1 MSQPVILCTVEPAR
15 NGDLNAPLI
24 VLGPSL
30 GTTAD
35 LWAGVVP
42 TLAATHRVLSFNLP
56 GHGFSPRATASFT
69 LEEVADAVVG
79 LVDSIGVDTFHAV
92 PFHYAGISLGGAIGL
107 ALAANH
113 PDRLLSL
120 AVFCSGAKIGTA
132 AAWTDRA
139 AGVRASGTPSL
150 IIGSA
155 SRWFAPDFLGRD
167 PKSGSHALDQLL
179 DIDDESYAL
188 ACEALAVFDQ
198 TDALGGIRTP
208 VLCVSGELDT
218 VTPTVQLQELAARI
232 PGARAVEIA
241 GVAHLPALEQPI
253 EVGTLLGEWVAGS
266 AGSGRGGA
274 DLAAAGATAVS
285 TTGAATA
292 TGTGATATAPGSHE
306 ATASSATA
314 TGASAARTA
323 EPLSPDR
330 TAASAYA
337 DGMLVRRAVL
347 GDKHVDAATAAI
359 TPETAVFQDFITRY
373 AWGEVW
379 TRPGLDR
386 RTRSF
391 LTIAALVT
399 GGHEGELAM
408 HVRAALTNGLSRAE
422 ISEAILHTA
431 IYAGVPAANAAFAVA
446 RETFAGLDAAA
457 QDSTIR
463 PS

>member
-1 MSQPVILCTVEPAR
+1 MSQPVILCTIEPAAT
-15 NGDLNAPLI
+15 GDANAPLI

-42 TLAATHRVLSFNLP
+42 TLAVTHRVLSFNLP
-56 GHGFSPRATASFT
+56 GHGFSPRATAEFT
-69 LEEVADAVVG
+69 IEEIADAVVG
-79 LVDSIGVDTFHAV
+79 LVDSLGVDS
-92 PFHYAGISLGGAIGL
+92 FHYAGISLGGAIGL
-107 ALAANH
+107 ALAVNH
-113 PDRLLSL
+113 PSRLTSL
-120 AVFCSGAKIGTA
+120 AVFCSGATIGTA
-132 AAWTDRA
+132 EAWTDRA
-139 AGVRASGTPSL
+139 AGVRASGTSSL

-167 PKSGSHALDQLL
+167 PKAGSNALDALL

-188 ACEALAVFDQ
+188 ACEALAIFDQ
-198 TDALGGIRTP
+198 TDALSAIRTP

-232 PGARAVEIA
+232 PCARAVEIA

-253 EVGTLLGEWVAGS
+253 EVGALLGEWLAGAS
-266 AGSGRGGA
+266 ARAG
-274 DLAAAGATAVS
+274 AAGASA
-285 TTGAATA
+285 GD
-292 TGTGATATAPGSHE
+292 
-306 ATASSATA
+306 SSARRP
-314 TGASAARTA
+314 SDSA
-323 EPLSPDR
+323 EPLSADR

-337 DGMLVRRAVL
+337 DGVLVRRAVL
-347 GDKHVDAATAAI
+347 GDMHVDAATAAI

-422 ISEAILHTA
+422 VSEAILHTA
-431 IYAGVPAANAAFAVA
+431 IYTGVPAANAAFAVA

-457 QDSTIR
+457 TEPDTDATTPDDTAIR

>member
-1 MSQPVILCTVEPAR
+1 MSQPVILCTIEPAKS
-15 NGDLNAPLI
+15 GDANAPLI

-42 TLAATHRVLSFNLP
+42 ALAATHRVLRFNLP
-56 GHGFSPRATASFT
+56 GHGFSPRATESFT
-69 LEEVADAVVG
+69 IEEVAAAVIG
-79 LVDSIGVDTFHAV
+79 LVDSIHVDT
-92 PFHYAGISLGGAIGL
+92 FHYAGISLGGAVGL
-107 ALAANH
+107 ALAVNH
-113 PDRLLSL
+113 PGRLVSL
-120 AVFCSGAKIGTA
+120 AVFCSGSKIGTGE
-132 AAWTDRA
+132 AWTDRA
-139 AGVRASGTPSL
+139 AAVRASGTPSL
-150 IIGSA
+150 VAGSA
-155 SRWFAPDFLGRD
+155 ARWFAPDFLGRD
-167 PKSGSHALDQLL
+167 PKAGSRALDQLL

-198 TDALGGIRTP
+198 TDALSGIRTP
-208 VLCVSGELDT
+208 VLCVSGEFDT
-218 VTPTVQLQELAARI
+218 VTPTAQLQELAARI
-232 PGARAVEIA
+232 PGARAVELA
-241 GVAHLPALEQPI
+241 GVAHLPSLEQPI
-253 EVGTLLGEWVAGS
+253 EVGAFLREWVAG
-266 AGSGRGGA
+266 AT
-274 DLAAAGATAVS
+274 AAAGQA
-285 TTGAATA
+285 
-292 TGTGATATAPGSHE
+292 GATD
-306 ATASSATA
+306 
-314 TGASAARTA
+314 SAA
-323 EPLSPDR
+323 PLPAGR

-347 GDKHVDAATAAI
+347 GDAHVDAATAAI

-373 AWGEVW
+373 AWGEIW

-446 RETFAGLDAAA
+446 RATFAGLDAAA
-457 QDSTIR
+457 ADHADPADTNEDTSDDTFDDTAIR

>member
-1 MSQPVILCTVEPAR
+1 MSQPVILCTVEPAQ
-15 NGDLNAPLI
+15 NGDVNAPLI
-24 VLGPSL
+24 ILGPSL
-30 GTTAD
+30 GTTTD
-35 LWAGVVP
+35 LWASVVP
-42 TLAATHRVLSFNLP
+42 ALTATHRVLRFDLP
-56 GHGFSPRATASFT
+56 GHGFGPKASAAFT
-69 LEEVADAVVG
+69 IEEVADAVAG
-79 LVDSIGVDTFHAV
+79 LADSLAVDT
-92 PFHYAGISLGGAIGL
+92 FHYAGISLGGAIGL
-107 ALAANH
+107 ALAVNH
-113 PDRLLSL
+113 PARLASL
-120 AVFCSGAKIGTA
+120 AVLCSGSKIGTFD
-132 AAWTDRA
+132 AWTERA

-150 IIGSA
+150 IAGSA
-155 SRWFAPDFLGRD
+155 ARWFAPDFLSRD
-167 PKSGSHALDQLL
+167 PRAGAHALNQLL

-208 VLCVSGELDT
+208 VLCVSGEFDS
-218 VTPTVQLQELAARI
+218 VTPSRQLQEVASRI
-232 PGARAVEIA
+232 PGARAVELA
-241 GVAHLPALEQPI
+241 GVAHLPSLEQPLD
-253 EVGTLLGEWVAGS
+253 VGVLLDEWVAG
-266 AGSGRGGA
+266 
-274 DLAAAGATAVS
+274 
-285 TTGAATA
+285 AATRGVTEWHPA
-292 TGTGATATAPGSHE
+292 DV
-306 ATASSATA
+306 
-314 TGASAARTA
+314 A
-323 EPLSPDR
+323 EPLPGSR

-337 DGMLVRRAVL
+337 DGMAVRRAVL

-373 AWGEVW
+373 AWGEIW

-446 RETFAGLDAAA
+446 RETFAALDAASNIP
-457 QDSTIR
+457 DDTTIR

>member
-1 MSQPVILCTVEPAR
+1 MSQPVILCTIEPAAT
-15 NGDLNAPLI
+15 GDANAPLI

-42 TLAATHRVLSFNLP
+42 TLAVTHRVLSFNLP
-56 GHGFSPRATASFT
+56 GHGFSPRATAAFT
-69 LEEVADAVVG
+69 IEEIADAVVG
-79 LVDSIGVDTFHAV
+79 LVDSLGVDS
-92 PFHYAGISLGGAIGL
+92 FHYAGISLGGAVGL
-107 ALAANH
+107 ALAVNH
-113 PDRLLSL
+113 PSRLTSL
-120 AVFCSGAKIGTA
+120 AVFCSGATIGTA
-132 AAWTDRA
+132 EAWTDRA

-167 PKSGSHALDQLL
+167 PKAGSNALDALL

-198 TDALGGIRTP
+198 TDALSAIRTP

-253 EVGTLLGEWVAGS
+253 EVGALLGEWLV
-266 AGSGRGGA
+266 
-274 DLAAAGATAVS
+274 
-285 TTGAATA
+285 
-292 TGTGATATAPGSHE
+292 
-306 ATASSATA
+306 
-314 TGASAARTA
+314 GASAAAARPA
-323 EPLSPDR
+323 EPLSADR

-347 GDKHVDAATAAI
+347 GDQHVDAATAAI

-422 ISEAILHTA
+422 VSEAILHTA
-431 IYAGVPAANAAFAVA
+431 IYAGVPAANAAFTVA

-457 QDSTIR
+457 TEPDTDATTPDDTAIR

>member
-1 MSQPVILCTVEPAR
+1 MSQPVILCTVEPAA
-15 NGDLNAPLI
+15 NGDATAPLI

-42 TLAATHRVLSFNLP
+42 ALAATHRVLSFNLP
-56 GHGFSPRATASFT
+56 GHGFSPRATVPYT
-69 LEEVADAVVG
+69 LEEIADAVVG
-79 LVDSIGVDTFHAV
+79 LVDSIGTQT
-92 PFHYAGISLGGAIGL
+92 FHYAGISLGGAVGL
-107 ALAANH
+107 ALAVNY
-113 PDRLLSL
+113 PDRLASL

-132 AAWTDRA
+132 QAWTDRA

-150 IIGSA
+150 IAGSA

-167 PKSGSHALDQLL
+167 PRAGSHALDQLL

-188 ACEALAVFDQ
+188 ACEALAVFDE
-198 TDALGGIRTP
+198 TDVVSGIRTP
-208 VLCVSGELDT
+208 VLCASGEFDT
-218 VTPTVQLQELAARI
+218 VTPTAQLNELAGHI
-232 PGARAVEIA
+232 PGAEAVVVA
-241 GVAHLPALEQPI
+241 GAAHLPALERPA
-253 EVGTLLGEWVAGS
+253 EVGALLLNWVA
-266 AGSGRGGA
+266 R
-274 DLAAAGATAVS
+274 AAASGSVSTAIGATAS
-285 TTGAATA
+285 RPAD
-292 TGTGATATAPGSHE
+292 P
-306 ATASSATA
+306 
-314 TGASAARTA
+314 A
-323 EPLSPDR
+323 EPLPAGR

-337 DGMLVRRAVL
+337 DGMVVRRAVL
-347 GDKHVDAATAAI
+347 GDTHVDAATAAI

-446 RETFAGLDAAA
+446 RETFAKLDAAA
-457 QDSTIR
+457 PDPTADTDDTAIR

>member
-15 NGDLNAPLI
+15 NGDVNAPLI

-30 GTTAD
+30 GTTTD
-35 LWAGVVP
+35 LWASVVP
-42 TLAATHRVLSFNLP
+42 VLAATHRMLCFDLP
-56 GHGFSPRATASFT
+56 GHGFSPKASAAFT
-69 LEEVADAVVG
+69 IDQVADAVVG
-79 LVDSIGVDTFHAV
+79 LVDSIAVDT
-92 PFHYAGISLGGAIGL
+92 FHYAGISLGGAIGL
-107 ALAANH
+107 ALAVNH
-113 PDRLLSL
+113 PSRLTSL
-120 AVFCSGAKIGTA
+120 AVICSGARIGTSD
-132 AAWTDRA
+132 AWTDRA

-150 IIGSA
+150 VAGSA
-155 SRWFAPDFLGRD
+155 ARWFAPDFLSRD
-167 PKSGSHALDQLL
+167 PTAGANALDQLL

-208 VLCVSGELDT
+208 VLCISGQFDT
-218 VTPTVQLQELAARI
+218 VTPTSQLRELAASI
-232 PGARAVEIA
+232 PGASSVVINGA
-241 GVAHLPALEQPI
+241 AHLPSLERPA
-253 EVGTLLGEWVAGS
+253 EVGALLGEWVAG
-266 AGSGRGGA
+266 
-274 DLAAAGATAVS
+274 
-285 TTGAATA
+285 GAAVADTD
-292 TGTGATATAPGSHE
+292 P
-306 ATASSATA
+306 
-314 TGASAARTA
+314 A
-323 EPLSPDR
+323 EPVPGGR

-337 DGMLVRRAVL
+337 DGMVVRRAVL
-347 GDKHVDAATAAI
+347 GDKHVDAAIAAI

-373 AWGEVW
+373 AWGEIW

-408 HVRAALTNGLSRAE
+408 HVRAALINGLTRAE

-446 RETFAGLDAAA
+446 CETFDALDA
-457 QDSTIR
+457 DSNTPDDTAIR